1 MKNLEKELQNLFD
14 QKAISNAF
22 IRVGRYDDVLLEY
35 SKSTNLALDE
45 YTLFDMA
52 SVSKLFSV
60 TQISLIALDRK
71 MLALDDKVS
80 KFYDCDEELE
90 IRHLL
95 THTWGIGHKNL
106 CQENNTYDN
115 IGEYIVSI
123 PKDFPIGSRVKYSCP
138 GFILLGKILEKVYG
152 DRLDVLFQK
161 YVATP
166 LGLTK
171 TTYCPD
177 VKSNTV
183 VNANDTEEERGIV
196 NDYNCRFLGGIAGN
210 AGLFSCAADLQRL
223 CQALL
228 HYGEGLYSKETFLMA
243 AQNYTPEMTE
253 SRGLGCV
260 YVDSKYIRTGD
271 LFPEGSIGH
280 GGHTGQL
287 LYVDYKTGLYAI
299 ILTDLTKH
307 NKNFKEIKYLLRG
320 ISNAIKK
327 DIEAE
332 KTAE

>member
-1 MKNLEKELQNLFD
+1 MSYLEKELQNLFD
-14 QKAISNAF
+14 QKAISNAC
-22 IRVGRYDDVLLEY
+22 IRVGRHDKVLLEY
-35 SKSTNLALDE
+35 MKSTNLEIDE

-52 SVSKLFSV
+52 SVSKIFSV
-60 TQISLIALDRK
+60 TQLALIALDRK
-71 MLALDDKVS
+71 LLALDDKVC
-80 KFYDCDEELE
+80 KFYECDEELE
-90 IRHLL
+90 IKHLL

-106 CQENNTYDN
+106 CQENNTYEN

-138 GFILLGKILEKVYG
+138 GFILLGKILEKVFG

-166 LGLTK
+166 LGITR
-171 TTYCPD
+171 TMYCPD
-177 VKSNTV
+177 VKRYTI
-183 VNANDTEEERGIV
+183 VNANNTEEERGIV
-196 NDYNCRFLGGIAGN
+196 NDYNCKFLGGIAGN
-210 AGLFSCAADLQRL
+210 AGLFSCVADLDVF
-223 CQALL
+223 AHTLL
-228 HYGEGLYSKETFLMA
+228 RYGEGLYSKETFLMA
-243 AQNYTPEMTE
+243 TQNYTPEMTE

-287 LYVDYKTGLYAI
+287 LYVDYKSGLYAI
-299 ILTDLTKH
+299 ILTDVTKY
-307 NKNFKEIKYLLRG
+307 NENFKEVKYVLQG

-327 DIEAE
+327 DISAC
-332 KTAE
+332 

>member
-1 MKNLEKELQNLFD
+1 MKNLENEMQNLFD
-14 QKAISNAF
+14 QEAISNAY
-22 IRVGRYDDVLLEY
+22 IRVGQHNTVLLEY
-35 SKSTNLALDE
+35 TKSTNLSLDQ

-52 SVSKLFSV
+52 SVSKIFSV
-60 TQISLIALDRK
+60 TQLALIALDRK
-71 MLALDDKVS
+71 LLALDDKVC
-80 KFYDCDEELE
+80 KFYECDEELE
-90 IRHLL
+90 IKHLL

-106 CQENNTYDN
+106 CQENNTYEN

-138 GFILLGKILEKVYG
+138 GFILLGKILEKVFG

-177 VKSNTV
+177 VNSNTI

-210 AGLFSCAADLQRL
+210 AGLFSCVADLDIF
-223 CQALL
+223 AHTLL
-228 HYGEGLYSKETFLMA
+228 RCGEGLYSKETFLMA

-253 SRGLGCV
+253 SRGLGFV

-287 LYVDYKTGLYAI
+287 LYVDYRSGLYAI

-307 NKNFKEIKYLLRG
+307 NKNIKEVKQLLRG

-327 DIEAE
+327 DIEVEKAAE
-332 KTAE
+332 